1 MEDKMEA
8 HNLHAKLV
16 KIVKS
21 NQAQVILKESLQNI
35 DSKAFKE
42 NGIIQTYE
50 IDYEGIRH
58 NPMGGVMVTIY
69 INGEPELYVKN
80 TLEMNNL
87 TGEISGGGGGYS
99 SRLDELISD
108 NGG

>member
-1 MEDKMEA
+1 MEKQ
-8 HNLHAKLV
+8 HLKLELE

-21 NQAQVILKESLQNI
+21 EKAQVILKESLQNI

-50 IDYEGIRH
+50 IDYDGIRH

-69 INGEPELYVKN
+69 INGKSELYVKN
-80 TLEMNNL
+80 TLEMNDL
-87 TGEISGGGGGYS
+87 TGELSGGGGGYS